1 MGASENNADGL
12 YLALA
17 YLAFKSCRIKAV
29 LDGCSPVTDTIGELD
44 KFSVEVRPFRVGV
57 LRLYGSLD
65 VGRHAAVCSFR
76 FL

>member
-1 MGASENNADGL
+1 MLNHCADSSL
-12 YLALA
+12 LFLP
-17 YLAFKSCRIKAV
+17 LS
-29 LDGCSPVTDTIGELD
+29 LHDGDDGGMDVTDTIGELD